1 MQANTAQALTQVL
14 SKERVHAYRGKPAQR
29 ISDDQLFARY
39 AWNMAI
45 SESLYPSLQL
55 LEVTLR
61 NTIHQAASAHF
72 NSEYWFDLSHILQQS
87 HEKDAVLSA
96 KKKLSQNRKP
106 HDAGR
111 IIAELNFG
119 FWTSLFDRRYEQ
131 MLWPRLLQ
139 PAFPYLPRRMRT
151 RANLSGRFHT
161 IRQLRNRIFHH
172 EPIWHWQNLEQQHQQ
187 TLEAL
192 AWIDPAAYAFA
203 QTIDR
208 FPDVYQHGIQP
219 FEHQMKTL

>member
-96 KKKLSQNRKP
+96 KKNSVKIASLMMQ
-106 HDAGR
+106 AGLLLNLTLVSGLACL
-111 IIAELNFG
+111 IAVMSKCYGLDYYNPRSHICQDGCGHVPISLGAFIPYANSEIVFFTTNPYGTGRTLN
-119 FWTSLFDRRYEQ
+119 SNISKR
-131 MLWPRLLQ
+131 
-139 PAFPYLPRRMRT
+139 
-151 RANLSGRFHT
+151 
-161 IRQLRNRIFHH
+161 
-172 EPIWHWQNLEQQHQQ
+172 
-187 TLEAL
+187 
-192 AWIDPAAYAFA
+192 
-203 QTIDR
+203 
-208 FPDVYQHGIQP
+208 
-219 FEHQMKTL
+219 